1 MANIQKR
8 NQGGALS
15 PVQQLK
21 GLLSSTAYQSK
32 FHEILGERKAQFV
45 SALTSLVSANSQLQ
59 KCRPETI
66 IKSAIDA
73 AIMGLPIQPGLGY
86 AYIVPYGQE
95 AQFQIG
101 YKGLIQLALNTGQF
115 ERFNAGEVREG
126 ELKGIDEFQEAVF
139 DWSAPGGD
147 VIGYWAGFR
156 LGNGYRKMVYM
167 TVEQCKAH
175 AKEFS
180 KAYQYDLKAGKAN
193 SPWSKNFGAMATK
206 TCIKRLL
213 HWAPKA
219 IEMIDTTAP
228 KALVDPDE
236 DDIIPVESIHDEAAP
251 VDPSRAEYPPELD
264 DQDILNFGEAE

>member
-8 NQGGALS
+8 NQGGAMS
-15 PVQQLK
+15 PVSQLK
-21 GLLSSTAYQSK
+21 GLLANTNYQAK
-32 FHEILGERKAQFV
+32 FQEILGERKAQFI
-45 SALTSLVSANSQLQ
+45 SALTSLVSSNDQLQ
-59 KCRPETI
+59 KCRPETV

-73 AIMGLPIQPGLGY
+73 AIMGLPIQPGLGF

-115 ERFNAGEVREG
+115 ERLNAGEVREG
-126 ELKGIDEFQEAVF
+126 QLKGIDEFQEAVF
-139 DWSAPGGD
+139 DWAVAGGE

-167 TVEQCKAH
+167 TVDQCKAH

-180 KAYQYDLKAGKAN
+180 RAYQYDLKAGKAS
-193 SPWSKNFGAMATK
+193 SPWSKNFAAMATK

-213 HWAPKA
+213 GWAPKA
-219 IEMIDTTAP
+219 IEMIQTTTP
-228 KALVDPDE
+228 KAMEDEPVDVE
-236 DDIIPVESIHDEAAP
+236 VMHSEPVEEADESPEREPVDEAMIDA
-251 VDPSRAEYPPELD
+251 
-264 DQDILNFGEAE
+264 DILNFR